1 MGDKRIVGGRITLT
15 PKGDGTYDLSRSTLT
30 DPLDEAT
37 EEERRFFT
45 EQSDYDSLSRL
56 ELMRRLRGAE
66 WDAAH
71 YKDEVDRLQRQTREM
86 PPLHKVKE
94 LHARMQRVLA
104 LLEVPR
110 RRVIPRSELTDA
122 VYAPLS
128 EARNAKGGAA

>member
-15 PKGDGTYDLSRSTLT
+15 PKGDGTYDLTRSTLT
-30 DPLDEAT
+30 DPLDGAT

-56 ELMRRLRGAE
+56 ELMRRLRRAE

-71 YKDEVDRLQRQTREM
+71 YKGEAEQLQRQAREM

-94 LHARMQRVLA
+94 LHGRMQRVLA

-110 RRVIPRSELTDA
+110 RQVIPRSELVDA

-128 EARNAKGGAA
+128 EVRNTKGGAA